1 MLNIQFQFVRYNPM
15 KKVWL
20 RAVVMTASGL
30 VFTLGLLRFVSAQQP
45 SAPQVIPGAKY
56 SDLAPEQKALV
67 DDWFRRFS
75 EVVRKPLTAE
85 EGYNNLPVS
94 TKTTFGAV
102 THALIHTTLT
112 DQNGAVLGPSAITVI
127 ERVDTVAGKIED
139 AGSDQQ
145 FRLYVV
151 LKPNALEILARSK
164 EFARS
169 GDNVTFHKGYP
180 ICYRS
185 RNGVP
190 SLQVSATKD
199 GKRGDI
205 DVDYRSNKFPA
216 SLVNGHLTAANSD
229 VRAGDNDVRHNQTWS
244 GLSNWWRGFLGLPLL
259 VSKF

>member
-20 RAVVMTASGL
+20 RAVVMTASVI
-30 VFTLGLLRFVSAQQP
+30 VFTLVLLRFVSAQQP

-75 EVVRKPLTAE
+75 EVVRNPLSAE

-102 THALIHTTLT
+102 THALIRTTLT
-112 DQNGAVLGPSAITVI
+112 DQNGAILGPSAIAVI

-151 LKPNALEILARSK
+151 LKPNALEILARSR

-169 GDNVTFHKGYP
+169 PENVTFHKGYP
-180 ICYRS
+180 IC
-185 RNGVP
+185 
-190 SLQVSATKD
+190 
-199 GKRGDI
+199 
-205 DVDYRSNKFPA
+205 
-216 SLVNGHLTAANSD
+216 
-229 VRAGDNDVRHNQTWS
+229 
-244 GLSNWWRGFLGLPLL
+244 
-259 VSKF
+259 

>member
-1 MLNIQFQFVRYNPM
+1 MLNIQFQFVRYIPM
-15 KKVWL
+15 KQVWL
-20 RAVVMTASGL
+20 RAVVMTAAGI
-30 VFTLGLLRFVSAQQP
+30 VFALGLLRFVSAQQP

-75 EVVRKPLTAE
+75 EVVRKPLSAE

-102 THALIHTTLT
+102 THALIRTTLT
-112 DQNGAVLGPSAITVI
+112 DQNGAILGPSAIAVI

-151 LKPNALEILARSK
+151 LKPNALEILARSR

-169 GDNVTFHKGYP
+169 PENVTFHKGYP
-180 ICYRS
+180 IC
-185 RNGVP
+185 
-190 SLQVSATKD
+190 
-199 GKRGDI
+199 
-205 DVDYRSNKFPA
+205 
-216 SLVNGHLTAANSD
+216 
-229 VRAGDNDVRHNQTWS
+229 
-244 GLSNWWRGFLGLPLL
+244 
-259 VSKF
+259 